1 MLLLRLFSLFF
12 VFVLSASAQEKG
24 WQREWDD
31 ILDKAKKE
39 GKVVVSGPADPTT
52 RRELPA
58 KFTARFGIPVE
69 YLVGNPS
76 EIFQKIRIERRAGV
90 YSVDVFVSGT
100 QTFGPLYDE
109 KMLETLRPALVLPDV
124 LDPTKWKRGKLW
136 FMDPEDKYVL
146 RLFSFVSAF
155 FYINTR
161 LAKVEEFKTPTDLLN
176 PKWTGKIV
184 VNDPTVPGRG
194 AFIASVIY
202 SRFGEEFT
210 KKLFIDQKPVMSR
223 DTRQVTDWIARGTY
237 PISLEADDEQVER
250 MKEEGFP
257 IEIVYSLPSQ
267 PGAIT
272 SAVGQAGILNRSPHP
287 NAARVF
293 ANWLASREGVETF
306 SRARVHASTRS
317 DVDESFL
324 RKDQIPHAGVNYFDA
339 SGWDFSTVQN
349 QKIRQ
354 RMREILKR

>member
-1 MLLLRLFSLFF
+1 
-12 VFVLSASAQEKG
+12 
-24 WQREWDD
+24 
-31 ILDKAKKE
+31 
-39 GKVVVSGPADPTT
+39 
-52 RRELPA
+52 
-58 KFTARFGIPVE
+58 
-69 YLVGNPS
+69 
-76 EIFQKIRIERRAGV
+76 
-90 YSVDVFVSGT
+90 
-100 QTFGPLYDE
+100 
-109 KMLETLRPALVLPDV
+109 MLEPLRPTLVLPEV

-136 FMDPEDKYVL
+136 FMDPEEKYVL

-155 FYINTR
+155 IYINTR
-161 LAKVEEFKTPTDLLN
+161 LAKVEEFKTHSDLLN
-176 PKWTGKIV
+176 PRWTGKIV

-194 AFIASVIY
+194 AFITSVIY

-257 IEIVYSLPSQ
+257 IEIIYSLPSQ

-272 SAVGQAGILNRSPHP
+272 SAVGQAGILSRSPHP

>member
-1 MLLLRLFSLFF
+1 MLWIILPITLFGSLAFAQDKGWEKEWANL
-12 VFVLSASAQEKG
+12 LSAA
-24 WQREWDD
+24 R
-31 ILDKAKKE
+31 KE
-39 GKVVVSGPADPTT
+39 GRVVVSGPADPTT

-76 EIFQKIRIERRAGV
+76 EVFQKARIERRAGV
-90 YSVDVFVSGT
+90 YSIDVFVSGT
-100 QTFGPLYDE
+100 QTFGPLYQE
-109 KMLETLRPALVLPDV
+109 KMLDPLKPALLLPEV
-124 LDPTKWKRGKLW
+124 LDPTKWKKGKPW
-136 FMDPEDKYVL
+136 FMDPEDRYVL

-161 LAKVEEFKTPTDLLN
+161 LAKVEEFKTHMDLLRS
-176 PKWTGKIV
+176 KWTGKIV

-202 SRFGEEFT
+202 SRFGEEFA
-210 KKLFIDQKPVMSR
+210 KKLFIDQRPVMSR

-257 IEIVYSLPSQ
+257 MQIIYSLPGQ

-272 SAVGQAGILNRSPHP
+272 SAVGQAGILNRAPHP
-287 NAARVF
+287 SAARVF
-293 ANWLASREGVETF
+293 ANWLASKEGVETF
-306 SRARVHASTRS
+306 SRARVHASTRN
-317 DVDESFL
+317 DVGESFL
-324 RKDQIPHAGVNYFDA
+324 RKDQIPQSGVNYFDA
-339 SGWDFSTVQN
+339 SGWEFSTVEN
-349 QKIRQ
+349 NKIRQ